1 MNLSRRTS
9 TDGVESG
16 TNSAGDLGMNDAQD
30 ALV

>member
-1 MNLSRRTS
+1 MSLFSRNG
-9 TDGVESG
+9 TDGVEHS